1 MGDPVSWYLI
11 RPGWKVVAAD
21 GSEIGKVDEVT
32 GDEAH
37 DIFDGL
43 AIAESAF
50 GKPRYIP
57 AEVVAEITDGVVR
70 LSLSA
75 ADAGGLEDFREPAA
89 QERIEPS
96 DHGGLGERISADVRG
111 IESWM
116 SPPKRE
122 RSVGLWGRIVFAL
135 RRLRGR

>member
-1 MGDPVSWYLI
+1 VADPVSWYLI

-21 GSEIGKVDEVT
+21 GSPIGKVDEIT
-32 GDEAH
+32 GDEEH

-43 AIAESAF
+43 AISESTF

-57 AEVVAEITDGVVR
+57 AEVVAEITEGVVR

-75 ADAGGLEDFREPAA
+75 EAARGLEEFREPAA

-96 DHGGLGERISADVRG
+96 DRGGLGEEISAGVRG
-111 IESWM
+111 VESWM
-116 SPPKRE
+116 SPPGRE
-122 RSVGLWGRIVFAL
+122 HSVGIWGRIGFAF